1 VLAGADDDEEEA
13 LSDELVVEPLSEALA
28 ALSLLAGAAA
38 EDDLPR
44 LSFL

>member
-1 VLAGADDDEEEA
+1 VLAGADGDEDEA
-13 LSDELVVEPLSEALA
+13 LSDELLVEPLSEVLA
-28 ALSLLAGAAA
+28 ALSLLAGTAA